1 MKKRAIILTLCL
13 SSCLFAVTLGVPQT
27 ISFSTYAINDYSHF
41 ATDLGSLDR
50 SIAHKK
56 RFVEKMTDEITDK
69 YPSTSISTNHNREN
83 SAATTSRFLSDNTDL
98 SDFVFFAGHGN
109 QQRLSFYDNGFNFVN
124 GNKKFGGNTKWVI
137 LDACLFLNANNAN
150 QKSSDPSNNSS
161 VIDNARLT
169 NIKKMFNGVHAIL
182 GYHSKSWQG
191 NIKKHWY
198 SSAQWRTEDKYNHF
212 AKYFIRDGRGLWDA
226 YSAAVYKHYD
236 DFVNNH
242 AAGWTTNLSGYRS
255 AIAYFYGD
263 YNNGNVI
270 DMSLETYKLTWKG
283 PITSSSGNFKFVDIK
298 MAYSKAGTPKY

>member
-13 SSCLFAVTLGVPQT
+13 SSCLFAVTLGAPQS

-41 ATDLGSLDR
+41 ESTLGSLKR
-50 SIAHKK
+50 SIAHKN
-56 RFVEKMTDEITDK
+56 RFVEKMTDEIIDK
-69 YPSTSISTNHNREN
+69 YPSTSISKNHNREN
-83 SAATTSRFLSDNTDL
+83 SAATASRFLSDNTDQ

-109 QQRLSFYDNGFNFVN
+109 QQILAFYDYALSFAN

-137 LDACLFLNANNAN
+137 IDACLFLNANKTN
-150 QKSSDPSNNSS
+150 QLSSDPSNNSS

-182 GYHSKSWQG
+182 SYHSKTSGG

-226 YSAAVYKHYD
+226 YSAAIYKHYD

-242 AAGWTTNLSGYRS
+242 AVGWTTDITGYRS

-263 YNNGNVI
+263 FNNGNVI
-270 DMSLETYKLTWKG
+270 DMSLETYNSTYNA
-283 PITSSSGNFKFVDIK
+283 PITTSSYNFKFVDIK